1 METESFLN
9 EGPGCKLFLTLR
21 VSLSSHSSYADKK
34 KMRKEPKQGTLQLTT
49 REPKMTSNSE
59 FKELKK

>member
-9 EGPGCKLFLTLR
+9 EGPGCKLFLTLW

-34 KMRKEPKQGTLQLTT
+34 KNEKRAQTGDTATNNKGT
-49 REPKMTSNSE
+49 KND
-59 FKELKK
+59 FKFRV